1 MAELTLRKDLGDF
14 NSIVCFRS
22 IVTGLERVMGK
33 DAATGNLIRAGRLRG
48 VELVRILGLTKTDK
62 PISEWSALIADA
74 IGKNGTRLCTIVKL
88 EEGNGIYR
96 AFLSET
102 ICSAGEEPGSIRKL
116 SFTQGAVQGA
126 IEEATG
132 HRLSGEQTGS
142 VLRGDDY
149 DIVEFTIR

>member
-1 MAELTLRKDLGDF
+1 MTQSTFRKDLGDF
-14 NSIVCFRS
+14 NSIICFRS

-33 DAATGNLIRAGRLRG
+33 DAASGNLIRAGRLRG
-48 VELVRILGLTKTDK
+48 IELARSLGLTKTDK
-62 PISEWSALIADA
+62 PISEWSAMIADA
-74 IGKNGTRLCTIVKL
+74 VGKNGTRLCTIVKL
-88 EEGNGIYR
+88 EEGDGIFR
-96 AFLSET
+96 AYLSET
-102 ICSAGEEPGSIRKL
+102 ICSAGEAPGSTRKL
-116 SFTQGAVQGA
+116 TFTQGAVLGA